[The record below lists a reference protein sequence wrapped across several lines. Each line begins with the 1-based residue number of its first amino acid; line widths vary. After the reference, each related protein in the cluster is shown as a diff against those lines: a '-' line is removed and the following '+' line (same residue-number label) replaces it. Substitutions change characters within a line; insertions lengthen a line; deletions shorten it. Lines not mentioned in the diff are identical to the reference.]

1 MLFYL
6 LFFCAFIQNTHA
18 MEPAAFTSY
27 EQAFAEY
34 EQIEALFDE
43 VAILYKQVNKELD
56 STIAKPRTR
65 ATVKKILAVKNKI
78 LKVKE
83 KHSLAQAAF
92 KIAKERKLV
101 LKGKIAICNSCKAKE
116 IAVHTIIPK
125 E

>member
-1 MLFYL
+1 MLLFL
-6 LFFCAFIQNTHA
+6 LFFCAFIQKTHA
-18 MEPAAFTSY
+18 MEPAAFTNY

-43 VAILYKQVNKELD
+43 VAILYNQVNTELK
-56 STIAKPRTR
+56 SISAKPRTR
-65 ATVKKILAVKNKI
+65 ATVKKVLAVKNKI

-101 LKGKIAICNSCKAKE
+101 LKGKIAICDSCKAKE
-116 IAVHTIIPK
+116 IADHTILTK